1 MLDLNFTKYPG
12 YIHWYDNDTPDI
24 IKNIDALWVNASGT
38 FATKTKDLLLCNLT
52 EKNPAQLIG
61 SSSHGRSCY
70 LGKADE
76 SHFFAKGVGWI
87 FADGWAERF
96 GSRGILPLWA
106 ASRERDL
113 AKEMLN
119 IGIPSVKPE
128 CIVLHKTIP
137 LINTNGQQFI
147 DAKEVID
154 LDGTKAHPS
163 IYIYSSNQ
171 RWRLADLYYM
181 TNQERNSLLFTSETP
196 RLWLMNLA
204 AKLSTYSG
212 ILHKNNGHDYSLSA
226 HNVFIDGTR
235 LDFEYAVVHN
245 HKHPVDALNKDLT
258 VWKQKELFALQTMCW
273 EIAELLRAE
282 ISLNDLNKTIIVNYE
297 AASKSAFDL

>member
-1 MLDLNFTKYPG
+1 MEQKH
-12 YIHWYDNDTPDI
+12 IH
-24 IKNIDALWVNASGT
+24 L
-38 FATKTKDLLLCNLT
+38 
-52 EKNPAQLIG
+52 
-61 SSSHGRSCY
+61 
-70 LGKADE
+70 
-76 SHFFAKGVGWI
+76 
-87 FADGWAERF
+87 
-96 GSRGILPLWA
+96 
-106 ASRERDL
+106 
-113 AKEMLN
+113 
-119 IGIPSVKPE
+119 
-128 CIVLHKTIP
+128 
-137 LINTNGQQFI
+137 
-147 DAKEVID
+147 
-154 LDGTKAHPS
+154 
-163 IYIYSSNQ
+163 YIYSSNQ